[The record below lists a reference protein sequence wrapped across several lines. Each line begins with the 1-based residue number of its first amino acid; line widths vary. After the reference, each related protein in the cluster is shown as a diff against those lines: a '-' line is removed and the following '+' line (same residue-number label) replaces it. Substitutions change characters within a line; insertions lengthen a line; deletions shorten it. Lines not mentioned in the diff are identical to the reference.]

1 MLAAADLF
9 SRNARPILQPTGLA
23 TWTTDGHIDVL
34 ILIYEREW
42 TATDGGWYTFS
53 YSITPGCA
61 NHWTATDGGWYTFS
75 HSITPGCANHW
86 TATDGGWYT
95 FSHSITPGC
104 ANHRTA
110 KDDSTHSYIMNE
122 STLTHQNFTINFYF
136 ALHYFFLVLQIK
148 SV

>member
-75 HSITPGCANHW
+75 HSITPGCANH
-86 TATDGGWYT
+86 
-95 FSHSITPGC
+95 
-104 ANHRTA
+104 RTA